1 MVEYVLTTTH
11 VVSVT
16 GLVANALR
24 GIVSQALH
32 GVTSHLQQVGPNA
45 RGFSNTIVGVPAGVL
60 WIGLFALLI
69 GLVLTRNR

>member
-1 MVEYVLTTTH
+1 MLEYVLTTTH

-16 GLVANALR
+16 GLVANALP

-32 GVTSHLQQVGPNA
+32 GVTSLEQVGPNA
-45 RGFSNTIVGVPAGVL
+45 GVFSDTIVGVRVGVL
-60 WIGLFALLI
+60 WIGLLALLI